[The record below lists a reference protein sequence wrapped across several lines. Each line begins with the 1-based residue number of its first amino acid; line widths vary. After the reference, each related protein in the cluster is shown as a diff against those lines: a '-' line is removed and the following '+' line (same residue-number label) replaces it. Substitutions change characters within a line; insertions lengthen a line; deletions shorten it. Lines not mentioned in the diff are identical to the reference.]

1 MREHARHI
9 GNEQSDNGMERRYIV
24 AKHRSEQ
31 GKLIRRQYKNDI
43 GVPYQFTKG
52 YSLMLD
58 GYSNTITT
66 FTTDNWI
73 LELKNN
79 DNMENLVY
87 HEHPTKEQLLEYF
100 SRRIRVRKMTPKEA
114 FRLMSV
120 SDSDIEKIQAY
131 PFKTY
136 AQREAAIAN
145 ADKKELTRIKR
156 ESICKTAQYKLA
168 GNSIVTDCLYWIFYK
183 MFIDTYG
190 PKQCVQL
197 SLFDEL

>member
-1 MREHARHI
+1 
-9 GNEQSDNGMERRYIV
+9 
-24 AKHRSEQ
+24 
-31 GKLIRRQYKNDI
+31 
-43 GVPYQFTKG
+43 
-52 YSLMLD
+52 MLD

-66 FTTDNWI
+66 FCSVDNQI
-73 LELKNN
+73 MELKDN

-145 ADKKELTRIKR
+145 ADKKGLTRIKR

-183 MFIDTYG
+183 MFIDTSG